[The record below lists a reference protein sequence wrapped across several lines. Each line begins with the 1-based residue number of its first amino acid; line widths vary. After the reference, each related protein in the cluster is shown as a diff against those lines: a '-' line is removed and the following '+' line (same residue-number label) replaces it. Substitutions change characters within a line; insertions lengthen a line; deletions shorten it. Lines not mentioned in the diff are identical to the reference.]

1 MQLWIGVHLPSLC
14 LEVFRPKWSRE
25 ALDAAK
31 GLAVLEKERVIAADT
46 PARAAGVCIGMRRG
60 GVVTLAPATALHER
74 DGAAEVNVVR
84 EVATGLLNLSPQVVI
99 AEESTV
105 LVDVSAS
112 LRLFGGIRAVRRMA
126 RSVADAIG
134 VTASISVAPTGQAA
148 WLLARDRGGV
158 AMSHESL
165 SRSLASLPVSLPPPA
180 RRHLDWLTGIGCE
193 SVEQLMR
200 LPRAG
205 LKKRCGTA
213 LLDLLDRACGDA
225 PEVYEWFETPPT
237 FQARLELPDR
247 IEHAEACLFAARRLV
262 VQLTGWLSQK
272 QLAVTRIVLLLEHE
286 RGRDAIDPTAI
297 EVSLAEP
304 TWREDHLVRLLKER
318 LTRVELAAAVIALQL
333 VVQEVRETEAA
344 SDLLFPE
351 PGGTASDH
359 ARLLELLVARLG
371 AENVLRPAP
380 VADHRPEVAAR
391 WVSVTDKTKYVP
403 PATDTP
409 RPTWLLEAP
418 IKLLMRGER
427 PFYGTPLR
435 TVSSGERVEAGW
447 FQGEPVTRDYFV
459 AEADHHICYWIF
471 RERIGAVDDDEPRW
485 YLHGLFG

>member
-1 MQLWIGVHLPSLC
+1 M
-14 LEVFRPKWSRE
+14 FRPKWSHK
-25 ALDAAK
+25 ALDAVQ
-31 GLAVLEKERVIAADT
+31 GLAVLEKERVIASDT
-46 PARAAGVCIGMRRG
+46 TARAAGVCIGMRRG
-60 GVVTLAPATALHER
+60 GVLTLAPATVMHER
-74 DGAAEVNVVR
+74 DGAAEINAVR

-112 LRLFGGIRAVRRMA
+112 LRLFGGIRSLRRMA
-126 RSVADAIG
+126 RRVADAIG
-134 VTASISVAPTGQAA
+134 VTATISVAPTGQAA
-148 WLLARDRGGV
+148 WLLARYRGG
-158 AMSHESL
+158 ATLSHDSL
-165 SRSLASLPVSLPPPA
+165 ARALASLPVSLPAPA
-180 RRHLDWLTGIGCE
+180 RRHLEWLGGIGCE
-193 SVEQLMR
+193 TVGQLMR

-213 LLDLLDRACGDA
+213 LLDLLDRASGDA

-237 FQARLELPDR
+237 FQARVELPDR

-286 RGRDAIDPTAI
+286 RGRDAIEPTTI
-297 EVSLAEP
+297 EVALAEP
-304 TWREDHLVRLLKER
+304 TWREDHLMRLLKER

-333 VVQEVRETEAA
+333 VVQEVKEAEAA
-344 SDLLFPE
+344 SDSLFPE

-371 AENVLRPAP
+371 PENVLRPAP
-380 VADHRPEVAAR
+380 IADHRPEVAAR
-391 WVSVTDKTKYVP
+391 WVSVTDKTKYVA

-447 FQGEPVTRDYFV
+447 FEGETVTRDYFV
-459 AEADHHICYWIF
+459 AEADDHICYWIF